1 MLIRYLSAA
10 LVAALLLCGGGCE
23 RLAPRPQV
31 FQSSDIT
38 GVPWG
43 RDFALYDVAGKRR
56 TLADYRGK
64 VVVLFFGYVH
74 CPDVCPTTMIELK
87 QVMTKLGPLAKDVQ
101 VLFVSLD
108 PERDSAAVLAQYVPA
123 FHPDFV
129 GLRGSVA
136 ETEQVA
142 RDFKVIYQR
151 VSAAEPG
158 AYSIDHSGGCYV
170 FDQAGHLR
178 LHVALGAGSA
188 VMEHDLRQLLQ
199 SR

>member
-10 LVAALLLCGGGCE
+10 LVAALLLFGGGCE

-43 RDFALYDVAGKRR
+43 HDFALHDVAGKRR

-87 QVMTKLGPLAKDVQ
+87 QVMTRLGPLAKDVQ

-129 GLRGSVA
+129 GLRGSIG

-151 VSAAEPG
+151 VSAGEPG

>member
-10 LVAALLLCGGGCE
+10 LVAALLLFGGGCE

-43 RDFALYDVAGKRR
+43 HDFALHDVTGKRR
-56 TLADYRGK
+56 SLADYRGK

-129 GLRGSVA
+129 GLRGSIG

-151 VSAAEPG
+151 VSAGEPG